1 MKSDATVTCSY
12 LRECTQTRASLK
24 EARGYRVFSIWQDLK
39 TGVTGPALTCRKEV
53 SRRVGVITCSVP
65 SRKHC
70 SGFMSKC
77 AMPWSWQQASAL
89 AACHDRGIAH
99 LDIKPEQFLLY
110 GPEDPDITVKAVR
123 CHCAAYVSAAPQGYP
138 LMLQGQPICTGTVGS
153 ADAGAA
159 GGRGAALLLPR
170 GSAHAACM

>member
-1 MKSDATVTCSY
+1 MLCAIQKAVLRLYVEVRDAAVV
-12 LRECTQTRASLK
+12 A
-24 EARGYRVFSIWQDLK
+24 
-39 TGVTGPALTCRKEV
+39 
-53 SRRVGVITCSVP
+53 VG
-65 SRKHC
+65 K
-70 SGFMSKC
+70 
-77 AMPWSWQQASAL
+77 AL
-89 AACHDRGIAH
+89 ACCHDRGIAH
-99 LDIKPEQFLLY
+99 LDIKPEHFLLY
-110 GPEDPDITVKAVR
+110 GPEDPNSTVKAVR